1 MLNHT
6 QKNYVK
12 KFVQKHLQ
20 FEVLYFGHE
29 IQQIGA
35 DAKL

>member
-1 MLNHT
+1 ML
-6 QKNYVK
+6 KN
-12 KFVQKHLQ
+12 FVQKSLQ

-29 IQQIGA
+29 IQQLDA